1 MFTEAGLGG
10 HSQGAGGQ
18 LLLLATLPR
27 AGAGP
32 CAEHLSGVSG
42 FWPQFKEHK
51 HEQLLLS
58 WDFCITFQ
66 QALSPA
72 KVAILIGALL
82 LG

>member
-1 MFTEAGLGG
+1 MIAEEGLGG

-18 LLLLATLPR
+18 LLLSATLPG
-27 AGAGP
+27 AGSGP
-32 CAEHLSGVSG
+32 CAEHLPRVSG

-51 HEQLLLS
+51 HKQLPLS
-58 WDFCITFQ
+58 WDFCTTFQ

-72 KVAILIGALL
+72 KVEILVSTLL